1 MFRFEKYEDSL
12 EEQWDKFITE
22 KSINGTFYRAAGFQL
37 SSGRQI

>member
-22 KSINGTFYRAAGFQL
+22 KSINGTFLQSRRFFNYHW
-37 SSGRQI
+37 

>member
-22 KSINGTFYRAAGFQL
+22 KSINLFTEPPVLQL